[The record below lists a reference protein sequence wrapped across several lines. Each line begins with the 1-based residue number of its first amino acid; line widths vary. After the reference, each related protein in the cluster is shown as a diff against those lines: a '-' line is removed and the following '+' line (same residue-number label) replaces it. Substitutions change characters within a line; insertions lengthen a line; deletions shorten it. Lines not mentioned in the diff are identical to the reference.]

1 MVKMGT
7 VEDHTQAKGA
17 HKLTLSNRRTA
28 GITGVSDVIS
38 FDISEVLLETDMGM
52 PGCRPS
58 CESAEAGKWRDRSG
72 GKDRQHPV
80 FGSVRLQKRR
90 RDIIEPSVPVSLWGV
105 TELSES
111 CSFLDWLC
119 CEVR

>member
-1 MVKMGT
+1 MYGKDGNCGRS
-7 VEDHTQAKGA
+7 HTGKGA

-52 PGCRPS
+52 PQDPGSRPS
-58 CESAEAGKWRDRSG
+58 CESADAGKRRDRSG

-80 FGSVRLQKRR
+80 FGSVRLQKGGETLLNRLFR
-90 RDIIEPSVPVSLWGV
+90 
-105 TELSES
+105 
-111 CSFLDWLC
+111 
-119 CEVR
+119 